1 MMDEQDKGAINRGR
15 FLQRA
20 GLVGA
25 GGVAGS
31 LLPGA
36 LNPGQAHA
44 ALSFTS
50 SGLNVTY
57 WPNVAHVEYLKKVFN
72 GFGAAHGLKVNYIQ
86 LPAAF
91 GDVVQKMTT
100 YLTSGY
106 TGIDVLWLDDFMT
119 GTFSTAGWLLPLE
132 NLVSK
137 ATQDAVSPATLK
149 LSTYNGHLYRVPGN
163 AGDVIFFYR
172 KDLFDKAGLGVPQT
186 WADIVKAGKALTK
199 GKQYGIGFAGK
210 NGNTELFNE
219 MSYWMGQADADP
231 LHLRTPAARTTLK
244 FVWDMLNTWKIMP
257 PETTAADYTSLQAA
271 FQDGRFAMWPVW
283 DGFVGSFEANT
294 KFWGNGKKVA
304 IALPPKGPANNK
316 TITAAWG
323 WSISKYAVN
332 KDMAA
337 KFIEYAAAAQQ
348 EKSLTY
354 TGSAPARL
362 SVLSEPE
369 MQKNLPSAKYLE
381 MYGKENI
388 LHRRLIT
395 GQAQRIS
402 DAFEAVVNQYLNKQI
417 DLDTAIKQG
426 QQRIDDVQANA

>member
-1 MMDEQDKGAINRGR
+1 MTDTRGNGTVGRGR
-15 FLQRA
+15 FLKQVGIA
-20 GLVGA
+20 GAAATSG
-25 GGVAGS
+25 
-31 LLPGA
+31 GA
-36 LNPGQAHA
+36 LSELLDAGRAHA

-57 WPNVAHVEYLKKVFN
+57 WPNVAHVQYLHKVFD
-72 GFGAAHGLKVNYIQ
+72 GFAAAHHMKVNYIQ

-119 GTFSTAGWLLPLE
+119 GTFSTAGWLQPLE
-132 NLVSK
+132 NVISK
-137 ATQDAVSPATLK
+137 ETQAAVSPATLK
-149 LSTYNGHLYRVPGN
+149 LSTYNGHLYRLPGN

-172 KDLFDKAGLGVPQT
+172 KDLFDKAGLAVPQT
-186 WADIVKAGKALTK
+186 WNDIVKAGKVLTK

-210 NGNTELFNE
+210 SGNTELFNE
-219 MSYWMGQADADP
+219 MSYWLGQADADP
-231 LHLRTPAARTTLK
+231 LHLRTKGARTTLK

-257 PETTAADYTSLQAA
+257 PETTAADYTSLSAA

-283 DGFVGSFEANT
+283 DGFVGAFEANT

-304 IALPPKGPANNK
+304 IALPPRGPANNK

-323 WSISKYAVN
+323 WSISKYAPN

-337 KFIEYAAAAQQ
+337 KFIDYAAASQQ
-348 EKSLTY
+348 EKLLTY

-362 SVLSEPE
+362 SVLSDTEV
-369 MQKNLPSAKYLE
+369 QKNLPSAKYLE

-402 DAFEAVVNQYLNKQI
+402 DAFEAVINQYLNRQI
-417 DLDTAIKQG
+417 SLDTAINQAQK
-426 QQRIDDVQANA
+426 RIDDIQANA